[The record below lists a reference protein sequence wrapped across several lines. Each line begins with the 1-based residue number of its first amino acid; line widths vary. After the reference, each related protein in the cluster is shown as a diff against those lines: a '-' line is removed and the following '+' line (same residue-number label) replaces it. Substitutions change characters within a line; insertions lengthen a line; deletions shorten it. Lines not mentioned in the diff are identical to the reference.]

1 MRFQSP
7 LILPVGLW
15 FVSADI
21 THAKASSA
29 ELFFRAVNPPGCN
42 QAEICKANENK
53 KKCCDDRS
61 RIPFDAGYFYTGYM
75 RACAPEYELKIGE
88 RPQHKWISCQELNDM
103 EYGSMEKRLAVLHNW
118 EQAGCQQLSFRKG
131 NPILDFLPFAM
142 LQGAGM
148 NSKTKLYGDLRGD
161 NSVINTVV

>member
-1 MRFQSP
+1 
-7 LILPVGLW
+7 
-15 FVSADI
+15 
-21 THAKASSA
+21 
-29 ELFFRAVNPPGCN
+29 
-42 QAEICKANENK
+42 
-53 KKCCDDRS
+53 
-61 RIPFDAGYFYTGYM
+61 
-75 RACAPEYELKIGE
+75 
-88 RPQHKWISCQELNDM
+88 M

-118 EQAGCQQLSFRKG
+118 EQALSFRKG